1 MPEPKFAPYVDVTR
15 EDEFKLV
22 DLKHKLGVNAVTLA
36 FALGGITGKCEPSWA
51 GQLPI
56 DHKAIIEE
64 IKAYK
69 AAGGQVI
76 IATGGQAG
84 PYLENSCKSAEELEK
99 QYQRVIS
106 LTGAK
111 HIDIDIEAT
120 VPSDLMNQALAVLQK
135 KNKGLTV
142 SLTLGV
148 MSDDYGINVELGMD

>member
-1 MPEPKFAPYVDVTR
+1 MDVTR
-15 EDEFKLV
+15 EDEFNLV
-22 DLKHKLGVNAVTLA
+22 ELKHKYGINAVTLA

-56 DHKAIIEE
+56 DHKSIIDG
-64 IKAYK
+64 IKAYR
-69 AAGGQVI
+69 AAGGEVI

-84 PYLENSCKSAEELEK
+84 PYLENSCKSAAELER
-99 QYQRVIS
+99 QYERVMS

-120 VPSDLMNQALAVLQK
+120 VPSDLMNQALATLQK
-135 KNKGLTV
+135 KHSGLTV

-148 MSDDYGINVELGMD
+148 MGDDYGINVELGNIF